1 MHDRHEVGRTACFV
15 PGSSRT
21 PKCPPKF
28 MILRSSKMNNYVV
41 LNSSE
46 QQKLQIQKSEVE
58 AYDFEP
64 CEVYAASIFMSTG
77 DDKAHTGFTTMYRR
91 LEDAVC
97 NKRSIFVFN
106 IRDWE
111 DKNKT
116 KVGIVEC
123 VRHGLLKFGMHGRQ
137 PSVRR
142 PFQVHRGHP
151 T

>member
-1 MHDRHEVGRTACFV
+1 
-15 PGSSRT
+15 
-21 PKCPPKF
+21 
-28 MILRSSKMNNYVV
+28 MNNYVV

-97 NKRSIFVFN
+97 NVKMKTLRIFLLVCT
-106 IRDWE
+106 E
-111 DKNKT
+111 DNQAYVAHFKST
-116 KVGIVEC
+116 VAIQPS
-123 VRHGLLKFGMHGRQ
+123 GLLKTLDTDVEIKK
-137 PSVRR
+137 S
-142 PFQVHRGHP
+142 
-151 T
+151 

>member
-1 MHDRHEVGRTACFV
+1 
-15 PGSSRT
+15 
-21 PKCPPKF
+21 
-28 MILRSSKMNNYVV
+28 MNNYVV

-97 NKRSIFVFN
+97 T
-106 IRDWE
+106 E
-111 DKNKT
+111 DNQAYVAHFKST
-116 KVGIVEC
+116 VAIQPS
-123 VRHGLLKFGMHGRQ
+123 GLLKTLDTDVEIKK
-137 PSVRR
+137 S
-142 PFQVHRGHP
+142 
-151 T
+151 